1 MKIEKGKY
9 YLQVKDGYVTD
20 AVSYN
25 PNIKGYNLFET
36 PKLPSDIMNQ
46 CYKIVG
52 GKLVLD
58 QDKHVKFL
66 EEVAAA
72 EKELELEAQNV

>member
-9 YLQVKDGYVTD
+9 YLQIQNGYVTD

-36 PKLPSDIMNQ
+36 NNLPADIMNQ
-46 CYKIVG
+46 CYQIIN

-58 QDKHVKFL
+58 EAKYQIFL
-66 EEVAAA
+66 EEQAAA
-72 EKELELEAQNV
+72 EVENGEE